1 MRIYVALIGVY
12 KLYTCLPKI
21 EPSFTIFLLCEIQ
34 KHSMTLELMSN
45 NLVYPTLD
53 MVPF

>member
-1 MRIYVALIGVY
+1 MRIYVGLIGIY
-12 KLYTCLPKI
+12 ELCTCLPKI
-21 EPSFTIFLLCEIQ
+21 NLNNLICEIQ
-34 KHSMTLELMSN
+34 KHSMILELMSN